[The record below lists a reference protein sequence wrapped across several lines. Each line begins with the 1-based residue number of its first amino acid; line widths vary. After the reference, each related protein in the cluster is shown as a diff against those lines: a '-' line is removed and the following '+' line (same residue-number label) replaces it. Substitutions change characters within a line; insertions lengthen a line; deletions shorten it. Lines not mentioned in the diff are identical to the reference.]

1 MHDLYGA
8 ERNKIIQ
15 EVQKMTQLQSQY
27 VIEKLKK
34 GEKVTCVNFNNYKIS
49 DCGSMT
55 MDNLLKAIDDDMC
68 LFFIKSA

>member
-1 MHDLYGA
+1 
-8 ERNKIIQ
+8 
-15 EVQKMTQLQSQY
+15 MTQLQSQY